1 MIKKHSKENFGD
13 SVFIGPSQKV
23 ISWTKGEK
31 SNQNNDSCSVVWS
44 STENVFAPRFFK
56 KCEMTLDK

>member
-1 MIKKHSKENFGD
+1 MKKHSKENFGD

-31 SNQNNDSCSVVWS
+31 SSQNNDSCSVVWP
-44 STENVFAPRFFK
+44 STESVFAPRFFK

>member
-31 SNQNNDSCSVVWS
+31 YIQNNDSCSVVWS